1 MNCEKTMKTSF
12 NYSQKVVFDNKENT
26 KNQKHTP
33 FPKQVFYVFCFQ
45 EHKTVLE
52 NRNQIRLRLYFV
64 TVFEKKFIFFLERK
78 MKSRLRIK

>member
-1 MNCEKTMKTSF
+1 MKTSF

-45 EHKTVLE
+45 KQKTVLE
-52 NRNQIRLRLYFV
+52 NINQIDP
-64 TVFEKKFIFFLERK
+64 
-78 MKSRLRIK
+78 